1 MSRSEASTCQ
11 IPKQRS
17 RSWSTHQIQ
26 GLQFVRGH
34 SHLSTNNGP
43 QIATC
48 PQDKALLTLLI
59 QRILLITSQTNPS
72 VPFHLSP
79 SRRSRRHRS
88 LATVSDPPNTP
99 FPSPTQNCTILW
111 FQFSGLEDFVSEAL
125 PFDAEPPTQT
135 DSRRVRDSNFQLLIH
150 IPNRIWNSE
159 EKFTEHWISVSKEL
173 LLRRAL
179 QFHAEPPSQAGSW
192 LGFSIPRS
200 FPNEF

>member
-1 MSRSEASTCQ
+1 MFSLYLLNYNIVYIKKRFWNLNKIRVSKSEASTCQ

-72 VPFHLSP
+72 VPFHLSS
-79 SRRSRRHRS
+79 SRRSRRHPPP
-88 LATVSDPPNTP
+88 AIVSDPPNTP
-99 FPSPTQNCTILW
+99 SPTSTQNCTIHW
-111 FQFSGLEDFVSEAL
+111 FQFSSLEDFVSTAL
-125 PFDAEPPTQT
+125 QFDAEKLSQT
-135 DSRRVRDSNFQLLIH
+135 NSPRVRDLDSQFIVH
-150 IPNRIWNSE
+150 SE
-159 EKFTEHWISVSKEL
+159 
-173 LLRRAL
+173 
-179 QFHAEPPSQAGSW
+179 
-192 LGFSIPRS
+192 
-200 FPNEF
+200 